1 MTARPQLC
9 YEDVEVGGAIPPLV
23 KAPTTIALAK
33 YCGAAYDFSPLHF
46 DEPYARTRGQKTVL
60 VQGFFKAACLGQMLT
75 DWIGPKGWVK
85 KFTAKYQRVNYPN
98 QPMTCRGKVIRKYE
112 EAASHLVEVEMW
124 VENPAGEMTTAGT
137 ATVLLPTRQS

>member
-1 MTARPQLC
+1 MTAHAQLC
-9 YEDVEVGGAIPPLV
+9 YEDVEPGAAVPILV
-23 KAPTTIALAK
+23 KVPSTIALAK

-46 DEPYARTRGQKTVL
+46 DEPYARVRGQKAVL

-98 QPMTCRGKVIRKYE
+98 QPMTCRGKVTRKYE
-112 EAASHLVEVEMW
+112 EAGSHFVDVEMW
-124 VENPAGEMTTAGT
+124 VENPAGEVTTAGT
-137 ATVLLPTRQS
+137 ATVLLPTRQA

>member
-1 MTARPQLC
+1 MRAYAQLY
-9 YEDVEVGGAIPPLV
+9 YEDVEVGAAIPPLV
-23 KAPTTIALAK
+23 KVPSTIALAK

-46 DEPYARTRGQKTVL
+46 DERYAHSRGQKTVL

-98 QPMTCRGKVIRKYE
+98 QPMTCRGKVIRKYD
-112 EAASHLVEVEMW
+112 EAGSYFVDAEMW
-124 VENPAGEMTTAGT
+124 VENPAGEVTTAGT
-137 ATVLLPTRQS
+137 ATVLLPSRTP